1 MWQMISLERPGVRG
15 GSPQRRLR
23 PDDLGMAGR
32 IVAMQRRGWRQRT
45 RHLMPQQRSVVPDT
59 KLSQGAGG
67 EPVRVLL
74 TGSTKLDDPQ
84 RDKFGYLIYRSGGKF
99 KFGAHSVERPVHG
112 LNVFGLVG
120 ENTGSGP
127 GHRGVT
133 DVLSGHAPDDAML
146 LRGAGRYV
154 TDTKN

>member
-1 MWQMISLERPGVRG
+1 
-15 GSPQRRLR
+15 
-23 PDDLGMAGR
+23 
-32 IVAMQRRGWRQRT
+32 MQRRGWRQRT

-74 TGSTKLDDPQ
+74 TGSTKLDDH
-84 RDKFGYLIYRSGGKF
+84 GKF

>member
-1 MWQMISLERPGVRG
+1 
-15 GSPQRRLR
+15 
-23 PDDLGMAGR
+23 
-32 IVAMQRRGWRQRT
+32 
-45 RHLMPQQRSVVPDT
+45 MPQQRSVVPDT